1 MISRRDKL
9 LNLPWTQQRYEHH
22 RANLRSAK
30 PAIDMRTP
38 TIYSHVILKP
48 KKVQIEKERL
58 QRIEVENVRLLQK
71 LGDIMQTKRM
81 SDLWLAPRPDFL
93 HREKLFETRP
103 YSSLPKLI
111 TIYGPKSSVE
121 QAFSAP
127 IALKSPNSRM
137 VQRCPT
143 CSGRPERTQVAIP
156 EKRIPW
162 APPRV
167 SRNVQT
173 KVAFEMKRCLHC
185 GHPKKVDEGKAN
197 STEKND

>member
-38 TIYSHVILKP
+38 PIYSHVILKP

-58 QRIEVENVRLLQK
+58 QRIEAENVRLLQK
-71 LGDIMQTKRM
+71 LGDIMKEKRM
-81 SDLWLAPRPDFL
+81 SDLWLAPRPNFL
-93 HREKLFETRP
+93 QREKLFETRP
-103 YSSLPKLI
+103 FSSLPKLI
-111 TIYGPKSSVE
+111 TIYGPKSTDDYES
-121 QAFSAP
+121 SRP
-127 IALKSPNSRM
+127 STLKSPNSNLVR
-137 VQRCPT
+137 RCPT
-143 CSGRPERTQVAIP
+143 CSGKPERTQVAIP

-162 APPRV
+162 APPRI

-173 KVAFEMKRCLHC
+173 EKVCEVKKCLHC
-185 GHPKKVDEGKAN
+185 GHPKKPFEMRMN
-197 STEKND
+197 SKEEN